1 MKLDLIAIGD
11 FIRELRRKAGITQAE
26 LAERLGVSFQAVSNW
41 ERGESLP
48 DTALLP
54 DLACIL
60 DSSIDTILSSGS
72 VFGRYRRRI
81 TVAQMREAVD
91 CFVRIRQLIG
101 PDHFVFRTIADALN
115 TRMNTEIEACFEPGT
130 AQDAFI
136 LELLLG
142 CVRDG
147 GDYADINDVK
157 ENIASDGPKEYTV
170 RRLGE
175 LGIK

>member
-1 MKLDLIAIGD
+1 MVLELRAIGD
-11 FIRELRRKAGITQAE
+11 FIRLRRMEAGLTQAG

-60 DSSIDTILSSGS
+60 DCSIEAILGGGIS
-72 VFGRYRRRI
+72 FGNYRRRI
-81 TVAQMREAVD
+81 TVAQMREAAA
-91 CFVRIRQLIG
+91 CFRRMRELIG
-101 PDHFVFRTIADALN
+101 PDHIIFRMIIEAMN
-115 TRMNTEIEACFEPGT
+115 ERMNTEIEECFT
-130 AQDAFI
+130 NDVAMDAFI
-136 LELLLG
+136 CELLLG

-147 GDYADINDVK
+147 GDYIDLNDVRTH
-157 ENIASDGPKEYTV
+157 IASEGPRNYAL
-170 RRLGE
+170 RRLAE